1 MKKLLLLFIHLDA
14 HNFKIY
20 HRSAPPTRGV
30 IGKLH
35 SNKMPYNMSRLYDNE
50 LTRRECGGT
59 DGRTLCVRE
68 KLGHRDAAA
77 SKLRL

>member
-20 HRSAPPTRGV
+20 HSHREV
-30 IGKLH
+30 N
-35 SNKMPYNMSRLYDNE
+35 SNKMPYNMSRLYGDE
-50 LTRRECGGT
+50 LTCRECGGT

-77 SKLRL
+77 SKLRLRIRLR